1 MSSGSREI
9 IHIAPETVIGTTPSP
24 FARTSLP
31 FTDSSLDA
39 AVTKEDSATKLDTR
53 LAQQGTITAV
63 DYTGDINA
71 EFRYGTYDD
80 LIAANAYNA
89 WVVDTPVAGSD
100 TITFGGTTKKT
111 FSILR
116 GYTDVSNYHT
126 FSGMFVNTFN
136 ITIPESGIV
145 TTTFGM
151 IGTNRIPSSVAPAGT
166 VTTPTL
172 TDPFS
177 SVSVTDIQINGVT
190 TAGVA
195 CITDFN
201 FTWDNSAQTQR
212 CLGDGLAIGNIIE
225 TLANGTGSF
234 TMAWSAKGADMY
246 ESQFTNTTYKLSVK
260 MVDGQGN
267 KYLLTLPKIEITGN
281 LPTGSN
287 TDILSISYDY
297 RTIEDAPTLT
307 RTPV

>member
-9 IHIAPETVIGTTPSP
+9 LAYAVETVIGTTPSP

-89 WVVDTPVAGSD
+89 WVVDTPAVGSA

-297 RTIEDAPTLT
+297 RTIKDAPTLT
-307 RTPV
+307 RTPA

>member
-9 IHIAPETVIGTTPSP
+9 LAYAVETVIGTTPSP

-89 WVVDTPVAGSD
+89 WVVDTPAVGSD

-116 GYTDVSNYHT
+116 GYTDVNNYHT

-145 TTTFGM
+145 TTTFGL
-151 IGTNRIPSSVAPAGT
+151 IGLDRVSGSVAPAGT

-177 SVSVTDIQINGVT
+177 SVSVTDIQIDGVT

-212 CLGDGLAIGNIIE
+212 CLGDGLAIGSIIE

-234 TMAWSAKGADMY
+234 TMAWSVKGAEMY
-246 ESQFTNTTYKLSVK
+246 ESQFTNTTYSLSVK
-260 MVDGQGN
+260 LVDGQGN
-267 KYLLTLPKIEITGN
+267 EYLLTLPKIEITGN

>member
-24 FARTSLP
+24 FARTVLA

-116 GYTDVSNYHT
+116 GYTDVSNYHI
-126 FSGMFVNTFN
+126 FSGMFANTFN
-136 ITIPESGIV
+136 LTIPETGIV

-151 IGTNRIPSSVAPAGT
+151 IGLDRVAASVAPAGT
-166 VTTPTL
+166 VTTPSL

-177 SVSVTDIQINGVT
+177 SVSVTDIQIDGVT

-246 ESQFTNTTYKLSVK
+246 ESQFTNTTYSLSVK
-260 MVDGQGN
+260 LVDGQGN
-267 KYLLTLPKIEITGN
+267 EYLLNLPKIEITGN

>member
-9 IHIAPETVIGTTPSP
+9 LAYAVETVIGTTPSP

-89 WVVDTPVAGSD
+89 WVVDTPAVGSD

-116 GYTDVSNYHT
+116 GYTDVNNYHT

-151 IGTNRIPSSVAPAGT
+151 IGLDRVAGSVAPVGA

-177 SVSVTDIQINGVT
+177 SVSVTDIQIDGVT

-234 TMAWSAKGADMY
+234 TMAWSVKGADMY
-246 ESQFTNTTYKLSVK
+246 ESQFTNTTYSLSVK

-267 KYLLTLPKIEITGN
+267 EYLLTLPKIEITGN

>member
-9 IHIAPETVIGTTPSP
+9 LAYAVETVIGTTPSP

-89 WVVDTPVAGSD
+89 WVVDTPAVGSD

-145 TTTFGM
+145 TTTFGL
-151 IGTNRIPSSVAPAGT
+151 IGLDRVAGSVAPTGT

-177 SVSVTDIQINGVT
+177 SVSVTDIQIDGIT

-195 CITDFN
+195 CITEFN
-201 FTWDNSAQTQR
+201 FTWDNNSQTQR

-234 TMAWSAKGADMY
+234 TMAWSVKGAEMY

-267 KYLLTLPKIEITGN
+267 GYLLTLPKIEITGN

>member
-9 IHIAPETVIGTTPSP
+9 LAYAVETVIGTTPSP

-89 WVVDTPVAGSD
+89 WVVDTPAVGSD

-116 GYTDVSNYHT
+116 GYTDVNNYHT

-145 TTTFGM
+145 TTTFGL
-151 IGTNRIPSSVAPAGT
+151 IGLDRVAGSVAPAGT

-177 SVSVTDIQINGVT
+177 SVSVTDIQIDGVT

-234 TMAWSAKGADMY
+234 TMAWSVKGADMY
-246 ESQFTNTTYKLSVK
+246 ESQFTNTTYSLSVK
-260 MVDGQGN
+260 LVDGQGN
-267 KYLLTLPKIEITGN
+267 EYLLTLPKIEITGN

>member
-9 IHIAPETVIGTTPSP
+9 LAYAVETVIGTTPSP

-39 AVTKEDSATKLDTR
+39 AITKEDSATKLDTR

-89 WVVDTPVAGSD
+89 WVVDTPAVGSD

-145 TTTFGM
+145 TTTFGL
-151 IGTNRIPSSVAPAGT
+151 IGLDRVAGSVAPTGT
-166 VTTPTL
+166 VTTPSL

-177 SVSVTDIQINGVT
+177 SVSVTDIQIDGVT

-234 TMAWSAKGADMY
+234 TMAWSVKGADMY
-246 ESQFTNTTYKLSVK
+246 ESQFTNTTYSLSVK
-260 MVDGQGN
+260 LVDGQGN
-267 KYLLTLPKIEITGN
+267 EYLLTLPKIEITGN